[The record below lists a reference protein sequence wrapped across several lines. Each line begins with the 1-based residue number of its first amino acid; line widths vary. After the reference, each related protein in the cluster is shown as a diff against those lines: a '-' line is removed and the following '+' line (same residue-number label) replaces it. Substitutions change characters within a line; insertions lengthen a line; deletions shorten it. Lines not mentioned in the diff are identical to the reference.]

1 MREMPPSVR
10 LIDSSRHFQRQD
22 LDESRKC
29 AQYGA
34 AGWLGPWGAGLG
46 LGIAQGPGNAAGF
59 DALTALTKFDR
70 GPGKTVTRFDEH
82 LTRVDET

>member
-29 AQYGA
+29 ANAHSPARPG
-34 AGWLGPWGAGLG
+34 GLG
-46 LGIAQGPGNAAGF
+46 RFRIAQGPGNAAGF

-82 LTRVDET
+82 LTSI